1 MSVRLNKVLKVFNI
15 GLQTVV
21 DLLEKKGY
29 SVEADLNA
37 KITQEQYD
45 IVKKEF
51 GNDKTQKMEAEDIST
66 KRAWKEGSKQGWCE
80 GNKNRAARTA
90 AYQDC
95 GQG

>member
-1 MSVRLNKVLKVFNI
+1 MSVRLNKVLKEFNI

-66 KRAWKEGSKQGWCE
+66 KRASGK
-80 GNKNRAARTA
+80 
-90 AYQDC
+90 
-95 GQG
+95 